1 MLSVRIAIIVWLS
14 SAVAAGAATRT
25 AATCS
30 APDVQAAI
38 NASATGDA
46 VVIPAGSCTW
56 TSGVTISGKGIVLQG
71 VSPGAVTI
79 TNGAVYGVDV
89 TEDGTF
95 HTEISK
101 LTVTGT
107 GVFIR
112 ILPRA
117 EPTDTGKA
125 VLVHHLTLKDTA
137 GIRAEVNRG
146 VFWSNTITAANTIG
160 SNLEFVQCKPLG
172 LTSSWTSSST
182 MGTADVTGESNLY
195 IEDNTFTKVLQAAI
209 DVDDNCRVVIR
220 HNVFDNSALGS
231 HGADTSSVGG
241 RHFELYDNTFTFTN
255 FGECN
260 GSQTANVPFFFFLRG
275 GTGVITNNTGLTDMS
290 SCAWGNK
297 PALNFTVMNLQR
309 DAGPNPCWGAG
320 TSGGSRYHA
329 PRQIGMGRVT
339 GAGKDGLGRAT
350 DSMTYVG
357 DSEPLY
363 IWDQSGPLVVA
374 LSDYGPS
381 NADSCSGTTDLTRN
395 YVVPGRDFFV
405 DGTAKPG
412 WTRFAYPH
420 PLRVRAPSPPA
431 SPANVRIKR

>member
-1 MLSVRIAIIVWLS
+1 
-14 SAVAAGAATRT
+14 
-25 AATCS
+25 
-30 APDVQAAI
+30 
-38 NASATGDA
+38 
-46 VVIPAGSCTW
+46 
-56 TSGVTISGKGIVLQG
+56 
-71 VSPGAVTI
+71 
-79 TNGAVYGVDV
+79 
-89 TEDGTF
+89 
-95 HTEISK
+95 
-101 LTVTGT
+101 
-107 GVFIR
+107 
-112 ILPRA
+112 
-117 EPTDTGKA
+117 
-125 VLVHHLTLKDTA
+125 
-137 GIRAEVNRG
+137 
-146 VFWSNTITAANTIG
+146 
-160 SNLEFVQCKPLG
+160 
-172 LTSSWTSSST
+172 